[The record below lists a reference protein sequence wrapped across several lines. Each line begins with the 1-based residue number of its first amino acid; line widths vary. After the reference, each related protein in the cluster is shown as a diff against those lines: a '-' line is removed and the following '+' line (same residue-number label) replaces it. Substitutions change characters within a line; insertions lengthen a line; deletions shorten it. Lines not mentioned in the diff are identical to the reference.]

1 MRRLRKLRACI
12 KYRAARFCGA
22 ECVRRMWPVHKQSCK
37 TFAAAYQAAAAA
49 ADDDANEHGAEPAA
63 E

>member
-1 MRRLRKLRACI
+1 MNDFQLNPAL
-12 KYRAARFCGA
+12 
-22 ECVRRMWPVHKQSCK
+22 WPVHKQSCK

-49 ADDDANEHGAEPAA
+49 AVDDGADEHGAEPAA